1 MSLIRLNIKIMLLVV
16 MVTNQYVFMI
26 NLERLLSHV
35 YVKILFIVDFI
46 RMIKENNYCSRVMK
60 NILIKKL

>member
-1 MSLIRLNIKIMLLVV
+1 MGLIRLNIKIMLLVV

-26 NLERLLSHV
+26 NLESLLSHV

-46 RMIKENNYCSRVMK
+46 RMVKENNYCSRVMK